1 MWILLIF
8 FFSISFFY
16 FYFCFFFISSFCL
29 YWFSDSPILR
39 KQRKTIYLIIFIY
52 SHKLSLS
59 FYLLISK
66 KSKKFLNMVID
77 LIILVW
83 IDRSIDRSISMI
95 STAPIEIIV
104 LLERKI
110 KSKSFAR
117 SRAHTRSVF
126 IFLSTRLYLLQYYYF
141 YYEL

>member
-16 FYFCFFFISSFCL
+16 TFNFLFSL
-29 YWFSDSPILR
+29 YLVFVYTGFRILGFSENR
-39 KQRKTIYLIIFIY
+39 EKTIYLIIFIY
-52 SHKLSLS
+52 SHKLS

-83 IDRSIDRSISMI
+83 IDRSIDRFISMI